1 MAALLFSALALLT
14 IFGVL
19 IAFISGIVIEQMQ

>member
-1 MAALLFSALALLT
+1 MTRRDWFIFKMQFALLT

-19 IAFISGIVIEQMQ
+19 IAWTQLS